1 MGENGGAKRT
11 QKVDNVQSLNWIC
24 GRAGSLGQN
33 VRSVG
38 VVTIIRVTGF
48 RGVRAGKPVGEKK
61 GGGGKKFELEGR
73 TTVKKEIEKTDL
85 DLSSYNSYHR

>member
-1 MGENGGAKRT
+1 
-11 QKVDNVQSLNWIC
+11 
-24 GRAGSLGQN
+24 
-33 VRSVG
+33 
-38 VVTIIRVTGF
+38 
-48 RGVRAGKPVGEKK
+48 VRAGKPVGEKK